1 MSVFL
6 PYLPTDR
13 LLRGASWRDSYGR
26 DSLGRDSLGPDAP
39 FALWRK
45 IKGGERLAAVN
56 AAARRRGLKP
66 GMPAADA
73 RALCP
78 SLRLEEQ
85 DPIAETTALE
95 TIADWHRR
103 FTPLS
108 ACDPPDG
115 VLLDVTGAAG
125 LFGGEA
131 KLLDEIE
138 SRLAAQGFSA
148 RAALAP
154 GPALARA
161 LARFSLL
168 RLAPAQAS
176 QQEIEQITAGLPVAA
191 LDLPE
196 PQARRLARAGL
207 RSVGDLLARPRAPLA
222 ARLGQE
228 AMARFDALA
237 CRRREPITPRFEA
250 PDFMVERRFP
260 DGLTQMADVE
270 RVLKQLAAELCA
282 PLERHG
288 VGARKLEAEFFR
300 VDGAVKRLIVGTSRP
315 LRDGDRIFAL
325 LRERLGRL
333 AEEGLDAGYGF
344 DVLRL
349 GAALVERLDPAQLD
363 HAAIGRNRPIDA
375 CDLDDLVDRLS
386 ARLGDSRVQRL
397 HLQARHWP
405 EAAVAL
411 LPASYPEPQ
420 ADCVEAYPAYARP
433 LRLFERPEPIEPAG
447 VLPQG
452 PPRRFRWRRLWRE
465 TAAYEGPERIEP
477 PWWRA
482 PQRAVARDYFVVVDA
497 DGARF
502 WLYRENQEKERR
514 WFVHGLF

>member
-13 LLRGASWRDSYGR
+13 LLRAAPSRDR
-26 DSLGRDSLGPDAP
+26 DAP

-45 IKGGERLAAVN
+45 VKGGERLAAVN
-56 AAARRRGLKP
+56 PAARKRGLKA
-66 GMPAADA
+66 GMAAADA

-78 SLRLEEQ
+78 SLRLKEQ
-85 DPIAETTALE
+85 DPKAEAAALE

-115 VLLDVTGAAG
+115 VLLDTTGAAE

-138 SRLAAQGFSA
+138 RRLAAQGFSA

-161 LARFSLL
+161 LARFSPV
-168 RLAPAQAS
+168 RLVPPQAS
-176 QQEIEQITAGLPVAA
+176 PAEIEEIAARLPVVA
-191 LDLPE
+191 LDLPQ
-196 PQARRLARAGL
+196 PQAGRLARAGL

-222 ARLGQE
+222 ARLGLE
-228 AMARFDALA
+228 AMARLDALA
-237 CRRREPITPRFEA
+237 CRRREPIAPRFEA

-260 DGLTQMADVE
+260 DGLTQTADIE
-270 RVLKQLAAELCA
+270 RVLKQLALELCG

-288 VGARKLEAEFFR
+288 VGVRKLEAEFFR
-300 VDGAVKRLIVGTSRP
+300 VDGAVRRLAVGTSRP
-315 LRDGDRIFAL
+315 LRDGDRIFGL
-325 LRERLGRL
+325 LRERLSRL

-349 GAALVERLDPAQLD
+349 GAAEVERLDPAQTALAKCEPPGS
-363 HAAIGRNRPIDA
+363 HESRQ
-375 CDLDDLVDRLS
+375 CLDDLVDRLS

-420 ADCVEAYPAYARP
+420 AGSVEAYPPYARP
-433 LRLFERPEPIEPAG
+433 LRLFERPEPIEPVG

-452 PPRRFRWRRLWRE
+452 PPRRFRWRRLMRE

-482 PQRAVARDYFVVVDA
+482 PPRAAARDYFVVVDT
-497 DGARF
+497 DGARL
-502 WLYRENQEKERR
+502 WLYRENQEGESR